1 MDLRDPRHPIK
12 TPRLVAVVEALLL
25 ITLAAVVTGC
35 GYTLAGKASNIPE
48 DVREVYVEPLENETS
63 RSQVEQIL
71 SQAIIDE
78 LVTRRQFTVI
88 NERDGADAIL
98 RGSVLEFSV
107 RPVTFDATGLA
118 NNFEITI
125 AADMS
130 FQRPLAAGQDE
141 PEVIWSNPRYVFRED
156 YPLEDD
162 AANYFDRE
170 NLAIE
175 ETSVRFAETMV
186 TDLLEGF

>member
-12 TPRLVAVVEALLL
+12 TPRLVVVVEALLL
-25 ITLAAVVTGC
+25 ITLAVVVSGC

-107 RPVTFDATGLA
+107 RPVTFASPMPFCEA
-118 NNFEITI
+118 R
-125 AADMS
+125 S
-130 FQRPLAAGQDE
+130 
-141 PEVIWSNPRYVFRED
+141 WS
-156 YPLEDD
+156 
-162 AANYFDRE
+162 
-170 NLAIE
+170 
-175 ETSVRFAETMV
+175 SRF
-186 TDLLEGF
+186 GP